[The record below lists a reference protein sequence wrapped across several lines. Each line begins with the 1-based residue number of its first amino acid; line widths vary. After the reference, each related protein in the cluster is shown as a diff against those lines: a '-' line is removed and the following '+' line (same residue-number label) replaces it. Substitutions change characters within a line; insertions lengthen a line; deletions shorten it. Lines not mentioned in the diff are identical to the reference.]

1 MTTPIPGLYREA
13 RSDFVDSKS
22 TQTVLPDV
30 AACSLANVSISSAP
44 STIDGYA
51 LVSSGSDRILL
62 VGQTTAS
69 QNGVWVWNGTG
80 NALTRPLD
88 FRSGL
93 VLTSGRSVLVE
104 NGTINARTTWSVG
117 AQTGSTVTVDTTAQT
132 WGQGFNAAFLADLP
146 VVNVQNPLYAG
157 GAVGNGSTDDH
168 AAIQAAINALP
179 PTGGIVYF
187 PPTRAGSTTLP
198 ANYGISTGLTVGN
211 GNSVTPSSTAG
222 VWLMGGGVSNPGY
235 LLNPNFTPPVQI
247 SALNS
252 TMTMLTVNGPLAGWK
267 ITDIFFNG
275 NGYVGVTGLKAI
287 SVCHGQVSNATF
299 TNMGYGFALTTNQG
313 VAPPTVTVNSGG
325 AANQA
330 YYVQP
335 IGANGVVGQWSGVT
349 QINNGKA
356 TAANTISW
364 SAVTGATGYFV
375 ARFNGTGPTSP
386 VGEFIIVGYVTG
398 TSYSDTQ
405 PA

>member
-93 VLTSGRSVLVE
+93 VLTSGRSVLVD

-179 PTGGIVYF
+179 PTGGSVYF

-198 ANYGISTGLTVGN
+198 ANYGISTGLTVGT
-211 GNSVTPSSTAG
+211 GN
-222 VWLMGGGVSNPGY
+222 
-235 LLNPNFTPPVQI
+235 
-247 SALNS
+247 
-252 TMTMLTVNGPLAGWK
+252 
-267 ITDIFFNG
+267 
-275 NGYVGVTGLKAI
+275 
-287 SVCHGQVSNATF
+287 
-299 TNMGYGFALTTNQG
+299 
-313 VAPPTVTVNSGG
+313 
-325 AANQA
+325 
-330 YYVQP
+330 
-335 IGANGVVGQWSGVT
+335 
-349 QINNGKA
+349 
-356 TAANTISW
+356 
-364 SAVTGATGYFV
+364 
-375 ARFNGTGPTSP
+375 
-386 VGEFIIVGYVTG
+386 
-398 TSYSDTQ
+398 
-405 PA
+405 